1 MRHTHITGISFGKWL
16 VTSLRCALLGGVLTS
31 VLVAQSGQTRPQSV
45 DDAINEIKQGQVNPA
60 ALQRIAR
67 AGAVEAIPVLHQ
79 QFARTEE
86 GLLKDAIASV
96 LVRLGDK
103 DRTYWDFLETHAR
116 EVIQSDAPFPVPFD
130 MQGNTIRKQFSQEFL
145 DWAKASHIDVQA
157 AAMVQMQTVPAQIT
171 FLAATGDQ
179 RGLELLRRAMTSRNY
194 FVQSSAARGLA
205 KLQDVDSVPLIITAC
220 KRAPAEAA
228 ALIARSLVFF
238 NTPQAQSAAETF
250 IKNREVL
257 DELRKISREKG
268 TDALF

>member
-1 MRHTHITGISFGKWL
+1 MKYMHINGISFGKWL
-16 VTSLRCALLGGVLTS
+16 GTSLGCALLSGALSPVL
-31 VLVAQSGQTRPQSV
+31 LAQVGPARPKSI
-45 DDAINEIKQGQVNPA
+45 DDAINEIKQGQVNPV

-67 AGAVEAIPVLHQ
+67 AGAVDAIPVLHQ
-79 QFARTEE
+79 QFVRTEE
-86 GLLKDAIASV
+86 GFLKEAIASV

-116 EVIQSDAPFPVPFD
+116 EVIQTDAPFPVPFD
-130 MQGNTIRKQFSQEFL
+130 TQGNTVKKQLSQEFL
-145 DWAKASHIDVQA
+145 EWAKTNQVDPQA
-157 AAMVQMQTVPAQIT
+157 AATAQMQTVPAQIS

-179 RGLELLRRAMTSRNY
+179 RGLELLRRAMASRNY
-194 FVQSSAARGLA
+194 FVQAIAARGLA

-238 NTPQAQSAAETF
+238 NTSQAQSAAETF

-257 DELRKISREKG
+257 DELRKLSRDKG
-268 TDALF
+268 ADALF

>member
-1 MRHTHITGISFGKWL
+1 MSLMPITVAIFSRQWL
-16 VTSLRCALLGGVLTS
+16 VALLGRGLLLAVLSTA
-31 VLVAQSGQTRPQSV
+31 LFAQPRTRNV
-45 DDAINEIKQGQVNPA
+45 EDAITEVKHGQVNPV
-60 ALQRIAR
+60 ALQRIAK
-67 AGAVEAIPVLHQ
+67 AGAVEVIPVLHEH
-79 QFARTEE
+79 FVRTEDD
-86 GLLKDAIASV
+86 LLKEAIASA

-130 MQGNTIRKQFSQEFL
+130 TQGNTVKKQFSQEFL
-145 DWAKASHIDVQA
+145 EWAKTNHVDPQA
-157 AAMVQMQTVPAQIT
+157 AAVAQMQTVPARIT

-179 RGLELLRRAMTSRNY
+179 RGLELLRRAMASRNY
-194 FVQSSAARGLA
+194 FVQASAARGLA

-238 NTPQAQSAAETF
+238 NASQAQSAAETF
-250 IKNREVL
+250 FKNREVL
-257 DELRKISREKG
+257 DELRKISRDKG

>member
-1 MRHTHITGISFGKWL
+1 MKHMHINGISFGKWL
-16 VTSLRCALLGGVLTS
+16 GTSLGCALLCGALSPVL
-31 VLVAQSGQTRPQSV
+31 LAQVEPARPKSI
-45 DDAINEIKQGQVNPA
+45 DDAINEIKQGQVNPV

-67 AGAVEAIPVLHQ
+67 AGAVDAIPVLHQ
-79 QFARTEE
+79 QFVRTEE
-86 GLLKDAIASV
+86 GFLKEAIASA

-116 EVIQSDAPFPVPFD
+116 EVIQTDAPFPVPFD
-130 MQGNTIRKQFSQEFL
+130 TQGNTVKKQLSQEFL
-145 DWAKASHIDVQA
+145 EWAKNNQVDPQA
-157 AAMVQMQTVPAQIT
+157 AATAQMQTVPAQIS

-179 RGLELLRRAMTSRNY
+179 RGLELLRRAMASRNY
-194 FVQSSAARGLA
+194 FVQAIAARGLA

-238 NTPQAQSAAETF
+238 NTSQAQSAAETF

-257 DELRKISREKG
+257 DELRKLSRDKG
-268 TDALF
+268 ADALF